1 MNTTMDRTAARDMT
15 PIVLGLM
22 PFGLLIGLTISTH
35 RAGPAG
41 GSATARRIARPRP
54 SAHAAKASR

>member
-22 PFGLLIGLTISTH
+22 PFGCS
-35 RAGPAG
+35 
-41 GSATARRIARPRP
+41 SA
-54 SAHAAKASR
+54 